1 MPKIAIGTAN
11 FGMQYGIANSQG
23 KLSKNS
29 VAEILGL
36 AKSLGVTCLDTANA
50 YGESQKVL
58 GEFGVRDWRVVSK
71 ISSVPQYCEDIG
83 SFIRTQIDLILSSLN
98 LNEFDTVL
106 VHNAKDLT
114 GEIGDEVYE
123 ALDDA
128 KSRGQVEK
136 IGVSIYD
143 PNDLESITSRFK
155 LDVVQAPVNA
165 FDIRLQDSG
174 WLDRLASMGVEVH
187 ARSVFLQG
195 VLLSAIAQNNDFF
208 KPWKAT
214 FEKWNRFAESSG
226 TSALVNCIKHVNS
239 YEKVAFAVV
248 GVDSAQNLSE
258 VFDAFSERPQRIAKD
273 DFGVDSKLINPASWC
288 IG

>member
-11 FGMQYGIANSQG
+11 FGMQYGVANSQG

-71 ISSVPQYCEDIG
+71 ISSIPRDCEDVR
-83 SFIRTQIDLILSSLN
+83 SFVRAEIDLILTSLN
-98 LNEFDTVL
+98 LSEFDTVL
-106 VHNAKDLT
+106 VHNPKDLM
-114 GEIGDEVYE
+114 GNVSEIVYE
-123 ALDDA
+123 ELQKA

-143 PNDLESITSRFK
+143 PSDLESITSRFQ
-155 LDVVQAPVNA
+155 LDVVQAPINV
-165 FDIRLQDSG
+165 FDSRLQESG
-174 WLDRLASMGVEVH
+174 WLDRLVSMGVEVH

-195 VLLSAIAQNNDFF
+195 VLLSAIAQSNDFF
-208 KPWKAT
+208 KPWKTT
-214 FEKWNRFAESSG
+214 FERWNRFAESSG
-226 TSALVNCIKHVNS
+226 TSAMMNCIKHVNS
-239 YEKVAFAVV
+239 YDKVTFAVV

-258 VFDAFSERPQRIAKD
+258 VFDAFTARPQRINED
-273 DFGVDSKLINPASWC
+273 NFGVDSQLINPARWS
-288 IG
+288 IV

>member
-11 FGMQYGIANSQG
+11 FGMQYGVANCQG

-71 ISSVPQYCEDIG
+71 ISSIPGDCGDVR
-83 SFIRTQIDLILSSLN
+83 SFVRAEIDLILTSLN
-98 LNEFDTVL
+98 LSEFDTVL
-106 VHNAKDLT
+106 VHNPKDLM
-114 GEIGDEVYE
+114 GNVSEIVYE
-123 ALDDA
+123 ELQKA

-143 PNDLESITSRFK
+143 PSDLESITSQFQ
-155 LDVVQAPVNA
+155 LDVVQAPINV
-165 FDIRLQDSG
+165 FDNRLQGSG
-174 WLDRLASMGVEVH
+174 WLDQLTSMGVEVH

-208 KPWKAT
+208 KPWKTT

-226 TSALVNCIKHVNS
+226 TSALTNCIKHVNS
-239 YEKVAFAVV
+239 YDKVAFAVV
-248 GVDSAQNLSE
+248 GIDSAQNLSE
-258 VFDAFSERPQRIAKD
+258 VFDAFSARPQRINED
-273 DFGVDSKLINPASWC
+273 NFGVDSQLINPARWS
-288 IG
+288 IV

>member
-11 FGMQYGIANSQG
+11 FGMQYGVANSQG

-50 YGESQKVL
+50 YGESQNAL

-71 ISSVPQYCEDIG
+71 ISSIPRDCEDVR
-83 SFIRTQIDLILSSLN
+83 SFVRAEIDLILTSLN
-98 LNEFDTVL
+98 LSEFDTVL
-106 VHNAKDLT
+106 VHNPKDLM
-114 GEIGDEVYE
+114 GNVSEIVYE
-123 ALDDA
+123 ELQKA

-143 PNDLESITSRFK
+143 PSDLESITSRFQ
-155 LDVVQAPVNA
+155 LDVVQAPINV
-165 FDIRLQDSG
+165 FDSRLQDSG
-174 WLDRLASMGVEVH
+174 WLDRLVSMGVEVH

-195 VLLSAIAQNNDFF
+195 VLLSAIAQSNDFF
-208 KPWKAT
+208 KPWKTT
-214 FEKWNRFAESSG
+214 FERWNRFAESSG
-226 TSALVNCIKHVNS
+226 TSAMMNCIKHVNS
-239 YEKVAFAVV
+239 YDKVTFAVV

-258 VFDAFSERPQRIAKD
+258 VFDAFSARPQRINED
-273 DFGVDSKLINPASWC
+273 NFGVDSQLINPARWS
-288 IG
+288 IV

>member
-11 FGMQYGIANSQG
+11 FGMQYGVANSQG

-71 ISSVPQYCEDIG
+71 ISSIPRDCEDVR
-83 SFIRTQIDLILSSLN
+83 SFVRAEIDLILTSLN
-98 LNEFDTVL
+98 LSEFDTVL
-106 VHNAKDLT
+106 VHNPKDLM
-114 GEIGDEVYE
+114 GNVSEIVYE
-123 ALDDA
+123 ELQKA

-143 PNDLESITSRFK
+143 PSDLESITSRFQ
-155 LDVVQAPVNA
+155 LDVVQAPINV
-165 FDIRLQDSG
+165 FDSRLQDSG
-174 WLDRLASMGVEVH
+174 WLDRLVSMGVEVH

-195 VLLSAIAQNNDFF
+195 VLLSAIAQSNDFF
-208 KPWKAT
+208 KPWKTT

-226 TSALVNCIKHVNS
+226 TSAMMNCIKHVNS
-239 YEKVAFAVV
+239 YDKVTFAVV

-258 VFDAFSERPQRIAKD
+258 VFDAFTARPQRINED
-273 DFGVDSKLINPASWC
+273 NFGVDSQLINPARWS
-288 IG
+288 IV

>member
-1 MPKIAIGTAN
+1 
-11 FGMQYGIANSQG
+11 MQYGIANSQG

-58 GEFGVRDWRVVSK
+58 GEFGVRDWKVVSK
-71 ISSVPQYCEDIG
+71 ISSVPQDCLDIN
-83 SFIRTQIDLILSSLN
+83 SFVCAQIDLILSSLN
-98 LNEFDTVL
+98 LSEFDTVL
-106 VHNAKDLT
+106 VHNAKDLI
-114 GEIGDEVYE
+114 GEIGYEVYK

-143 PNDLESITSRFK
+143 PSDLESITSRFK
-155 LDVVQAPVNA
+155 LDVVQAPINV
-165 FDIRLQDSG
+165 FDNRLQDSG
-174 WLDRLASMGVEVH
+174 WLDRLASMGIEVH

-195 VLLSAIAQNNDFF
+195 VLLSAIAQSNDFF
-208 KPWKAT
+208 KPWKTT
-214 FEKWNRFAESSG
+214 FERWNRFAESSG
-226 TSALVNCIKHVNS
+226 TSALMNCVKHVNS
-239 YEKVAFAVV
+239 FDKVAFAVV

-258 VFDAFSERPQRIAKD
+258 VFDAFSEQPQRID
-273 DFGVDSKLINPASWC
+273 EGNFSVDSQLINPACWS
-288 IG
+288 IV

>member
-11 FGMQYGIANSQG
+11 FGMQYGVANSQG

-50 YGESQKVL
+50 YGESQNAL

-71 ISSVPQYCEDIG
+71 ISSIPRDCEDVR
-83 SFIRTQIDLILSSLN
+83 SFVCAEIDLILTSLN
-98 LNEFDTVL
+98 LSEFDTVL
-106 VHNAKDLT
+106 VHNPKDLM
-114 GEIGDEVYE
+114 GDVSEIVYE
-123 ALDDA
+123 ELQKA
-128 KSRGQVEK
+128 KSQGQVKK

-143 PNDLESITSRFK
+143 PSDLESITSQFQ
-155 LDVVQAPVNA
+155 LDVVQAPINV
-165 FDIRLQDSG
+165 FDNRLQDSG

-226 TSALVNCIKHVNS
+226 TSAMMNCIKHVNS
-239 YEKVAFAVV
+239 YDKVTFAVV
-248 GVDSAQNLSE
+248 GIDSAQNLSE
-258 VFDAFSERPQRIAKD
+258 VFDAFSERPQRIKED
-273 DFGVDSKLINPASWC
+273 DFGVDSQLINPASWC
-288 IG
+288 IV

>member
-11 FGMQYGIANSQG
+11 FGMQYGVANSQG
-23 KLSKNS
+23 KLSRNS

-36 AKSLGVTCLDTANA
+36 AKSFGITCLDTANA

-71 ISSVPQYCEDIG
+71 ISSVPQECKEVH
-83 SFIRTQIDLILSSLN
+83 SFVRAEIDLILSSLS
-98 LNEFDTVL
+98 LSDFETVL
-106 VHNAKDLT
+106 VHNSKDLT
-114 GEIGDEVYE
+114 GEIGYEVYK

-143 PNDLESITSRFK
+143 PSDLESITSRFQ
-155 LDVVQAPVNA
+155 LDVVQAPINV
-165 FDIRLQDSG
+165 FDNRLQDSG
-174 WLDRLASMGVEVH
+174 WLDRLALMGVEVH

-195 VLLSAIAQNNDFF
+195 VLLSENAQNNDFF
-208 KPWKAT
+208 KPWKTT

-226 TSALVNCIKHVNS
+226 TSALMNCIKHVNS
-239 YEKVAFAVV
+239 FDKVTFAVV
-248 GVDSAQNLSE
+248 GIDSAQNLSE
-258 VFDAFSERPQRIAKD
+258 VFDAFSEQPQRIDED
-273 DFGVDSKLINPASWC
+273 DFGVDSQLINPVSW
-288 IG
+288 GVV

>member
-11 FGMQYGIANSQG
+11 FGMQYGVANSQG

-50 YGESQKVL
+50 YGESQNAL

-71 ISSVPQYCEDIG
+71 ISSIPRDCEDVR
-83 SFIRTQIDLILSSLN
+83 SFVRAEIDLILTSLN
-98 LNEFDTVL
+98 LSEFDTVL
-106 VHNAKDLT
+106 VHNPKDLM
-114 GEIGDEVYE
+114 GNVSEIVYE
-123 ALDDA
+123 ELQKA
-128 KSRGQVEK
+128 KSQGQVEK

-143 PNDLESITSRFK
+143 PSDLESITSQFQ
-155 LDVVQAPVNA
+155 LDVVQAPINV
-165 FDIRLQDSG
+165 FDNRLQDSG
-174 WLDRLASMGVEVH
+174 WLYRLASMGVEVH

-208 KPWKAT
+208 KPWKTT

-226 TSALVNCIKHVNS
+226 TSAMMNCIKHVNS
-239 YEKVAFAVV
+239 YDKVTFAVV
-248 GVDSAQNLSE
+248 GVYSAQNLSE
-258 VFDAFSERPQRIAKD
+258 VFDAFSARPQRINED
-273 DFGVDSKLINPASWC
+273 NFGVDSQLINPARWS
-288 IG
+288 IV

>member
-11 FGMQYGIANSQG
+11 FGMQYGVANSQG

-50 YGESQKVL
+50 YGESQNAL
-58 GEFGVRDWRVVSK
+58 GEFGVRNWRVVSK
-71 ISSVPQYCEDIG
+71 ISSIPRDCEDVR
-83 SFIRTQIDLILSSLN
+83 SFVRAEIDLILTSLN
-98 LNEFDTVL
+98 LSEFDTVL
-106 VHNAKDLT
+106 VHNPKDLM
-114 GEIGDEVYE
+114 GNVSEIVYE
-123 ALDDA
+123 ELQKA
-128 KSRGQVEK
+128 KSQGQVEK

-143 PNDLESITSRFK
+143 PSDLESITSQFQ
-155 LDVVQAPVNA
+155 LDVVQAPINV
-165 FDIRLQDSG
+165 FDNRLQDSG

-226 TSALVNCIKHVNS
+226 TSAMMNCIKHVNS
-239 YEKVAFAVV
+239 YDKVTFAVV

-258 VFDAFSERPQRIAKD
+258 VFDAFSARPQRINED
-273 DFGVDSKLINPASWC
+273 NFGVDSQLINPARWS
-288 IG
+288 IV

>member
-11 FGMQYGIANSQG
+11 FGMQYGVANSQG

-71 ISSVPQYCEDIG
+71 ISSIPRDCEDVR
-83 SFIRTQIDLILSSLN
+83 SFVRAEIDLILTSLN
-98 LNEFDTVL
+98 LSEFDTVL
-106 VHNAKDLT
+106 VHNPKDLM
-114 GEIGDEVYE
+114 GNVSEIVYE
-123 ALDDA
+123 ELQKA

-143 PNDLESITSRFK
+143 PSDLESITSRFQ
-155 LDVVQAPVNA
+155 LDVVQAPINV
-165 FDIRLQDSG
+165 FDSRLQESG
-174 WLDRLASMGVEVH
+174 WLDRLVSMGVEVH

-195 VLLSAIAQNNDFF
+195 VLLSAIAQSNDFF
-208 KPWKAT
+208 KPWKTT
-214 FEKWNRFAESSG
+214 FERWNRFAESSG
-226 TSALVNCIKHVNS
+226 TSAMMNCIKHVNS
-239 YEKVAFAVV
+239 YDKVTFAVV

-258 VFDAFSERPQRIAKD
+258 VFDAFSARPQRINED
-273 DFGVDSKLINPASWC
+273 NFGVDSQLINPARWS
-288 IG
+288 IV

>member
-11 FGMQYGIANSQG
+11 FGMQYGVANSQG

-71 ISSVPQYCEDIG
+71 ISSIPRDCEDVR
-83 SFIRTQIDLILSSLN
+83 SFVRAEIDLILTSLN
-98 LNEFDTVL
+98 LSEFDTVL
-106 VHNAKDLT
+106 VHNPKDLM
-114 GEIGDEVYE
+114 GNVSEIVYE
-123 ALDDA
+123 ELQKA

-143 PNDLESITSRFK
+143 PSDLESITSRFQ
-155 LDVVQAPVNA
+155 LDVVQAPINV
-165 FDIRLQDSG
+165 FDSRLQDSG
-174 WLDRLASMGVEVH
+174 WLDRLVSMGVEVH

-195 VLLSAIAQNNDFF
+195 VLLSAIAQSNDFF
-208 KPWKAT
+208 KPWKTT
-214 FEKWNRFAESSG
+214 FERWNRFAESSG
-226 TSALVNCIKHVNS
+226 TSAMMNCIKHVNS
-239 YEKVAFAVV
+239 YDKVTFAVV

-258 VFDAFSERPQRIAKD
+258 VFDAFTARPQRINED
-273 DFGVDSKLINPASWC
+273 NFGVDSQLINPARWS
-288 IG
+288 IV

>member
-11 FGMQYGIANSQG
+11 FGMQYGVANSQG

-50 YGESQKVL
+50 YGESQNAL

-71 ISSVPQYCEDIG
+71 ISSIPRDCEDVR
-83 SFIRTQIDLILSSLN
+83 SFVRAEIDLILTSLN
-98 LNEFDTVL
+98 LSEFDTVL
-106 VHNAKDLT
+106 VHNPKDLM
-114 GEIGDEVYE
+114 GNVSEIVYE
-123 ALDDA
+123 ELQKA
-128 KSRGQVEK
+128 KSQGQVEK

-143 PNDLESITSRFK
+143 PSDLESITSQFQ
-155 LDVVQAPVNA
+155 LDVVQAPINV
-165 FDIRLQDSG
+165 FDNRLQDSG

-226 TSALVNCIKHVNS
+226 TSALINCIKHVNS
-239 YEKVAFAVV
+239 FDKVTFAVV
-248 GVDSAQNLSE
+248 GVDSAKNLSE
-258 VFDAFSERPQRIAKD
+258 VFDAFSEQPQRID
-273 DFGVDSKLINPASWC
+273 EDNFSVDSQLINPACLS
-288 IG
+288 IV

>member
-11 FGMQYGIANSQG
+11 FGMHYGVANAHG
-23 KLSKNS
+23 MLSKNS

-50 YGESQKVL
+50 YGESQKIL
-58 GEFGVRDWRVVSK
+58 GELGVRDWRVVSK
-71 ISSVPQYCEDIG
+71 ILSVPQYCEDIKY
-83 SFIRTQIDLILSSLN
+83 FIRTQIDLILSSLK
-98 LNEFDTVL
+98 LSEFETVL
-106 VHNAKDLT
+106 VHNSKDLT
-114 GEIGDEVYE
+114 GEVGYEVYE

-143 PNDLESITSRFK
+143 PSDLDLITSRFQ
-155 LDVVQAPVNA
+155 LDVVQAPINV
-165 FDIRLQDSG
+165 FDNRLQDSG

-214 FEKWNRFAESSG
+214 FEKWNRFAELSG

-258 VFDAFSERPQRIAKD
+258 VFEAFSERPQRIAKH
-273 DFGVDSKLINPASWC
+273 DFVVDPKLINPASWC
-288 IG
+288 IV

>member
-11 FGMQYGIANSQG
+11 FGMQYGVANSQG

-71 ISSVPQYCEDIG
+71 ISSIPRDCEDVR
-83 SFIRTQIDLILSSLN
+83 SFVRAEIDLILTSLN
-98 LNEFDTVL
+98 LSEFDTVL
-106 VHNAKDLT
+106 VHNPKDLM
-114 GEIGDEVYE
+114 GNVSEIVYE
-123 ALDDA
+123 ELQKA

-143 PNDLESITSRFK
+143 PSDLESITSRFQ
-155 LDVVQAPVNA
+155 LDVVQAPINV
-165 FDIRLQDSG
+165 FDSRLQDSG
-174 WLDRLASMGVEVH
+174 WLDRLVSMGVEVH

-195 VLLSAIAQNNDFF
+195 VLLSAIAQSNDFF
-208 KPWKAT
+208 KPWKTT
-214 FEKWNRFAESSG
+214 FERWNRFAESSG
-226 TSALVNCIKHVNS
+226 TSAMMNCIKHVNS
-239 YEKVAFAVV
+239 YDKVTFAVV

-258 VFDAFSERPQRIAKD
+258 VFDAFSARPQRINED
-273 DFGVDSKLINPASWC
+273 NFGVDSQLINPARWS
-288 IG
+288 IV

>member
-11 FGMQYGIANSQG
+11 FGMQYGVANSQG

-71 ISSVPQYCEDIG
+71 ISSIPRDCEDVR
-83 SFIRTQIDLILSSLN
+83 SFVRAEIDLILTSLN
-98 LNEFDTVL
+98 LSEFDTVL
-106 VHNAKDLT
+106 VHNPKDLM
-114 GEIGDEVYE
+114 GNVSEIVYE
-123 ALDDA
+123 ELQKA

-143 PNDLESITSRFK
+143 PSDLESITSRFQ
-155 LDVVQAPVNA
+155 LDVVQAPINV
-165 FDIRLQDSG
+165 FDSRLQESG
-174 WLDRLASMGVEVH
+174 WLDRLVSMGVEVH

-195 VLLSAIAQNNDFF
+195 VLLSAIAQSNDFF
-208 KPWKAT
+208 KPWKTT
-214 FEKWNRFAESSG
+214 FERWNRFTESSG
-226 TSALVNCIKHVNS
+226 TSALMNCIKHVNS
-239 YEKVAFAVV
+239 FDKVVFAVV

-258 VFDAFSERPQRIAKD
+258 VFDAFSEQPQRID
-273 DFGVDSKLINPASWC
+273 EGNFSVDSQLINPACWS
-288 IG
+288 IV

>member
-11 FGMQYGIANSQG
+11 FGMQYGVANSQG

-71 ISSVPQYCEDIG
+71 ISSVPQDCKDIN
-83 SFIRTQIDLILSSLN
+83 SFVRAQIDLILSSLS
-98 LNEFDTVL
+98 LSDFETVL
-106 VHNAKDLT
+106 VHNSKDLT

-143 PNDLESITSRFK
+143 PSDLELITSRFR
-155 LDVVQAPVNA
+155 LDVVQAPINV
-165 FDIRLQDSG
+165 FDNRLQDSG
-174 WLDRLASMGVEVH
+174 WLDRLVSMGVEVH

-195 VLLSAIAQNNDFF
+195 VLLSANAQNNDFF

-226 TSALVNCIKHVNS
+226 TSALMNCIKHVNS
-239 YEKVAFAVV
+239 FDKVTFAVV
-248 GVDSAQNLSE
+248 GIDSAQNLSE
-258 VFDAFSERPQRIAKD
+258 VFDAFSEQPQRIDED
-273 DFGVDSKLINPASWC
+273 DFGVDSQLINPASWC
-288 IG
+288 VV

>member
-11 FGMQYGIANSQG
+11 FGMQYGVANSQG

-36 AKSLGVTCLDTANA
+36 AKSLGITCLDTANA
-50 YGESQKVL
+50 YGESQNAL

-71 ISSVPQYCEDIG
+71 ISSIPRDCEDVR
-83 SFIRTQIDLILSSLN
+83 SFVRAEIDLILTSLN
-98 LNEFDTVL
+98 LSEFDTVL
-106 VHNAKDLT
+106 VHNPKDLM
-114 GEIGDEVYE
+114 GNVSEIVYE
-123 ALDDA
+123 ELQKA
-128 KSRGQVEK
+128 KSQGQVEK

-143 PNDLESITSRFK
+143 PSDLESITSQFQ
-155 LDVVQAPVNA
+155 LDVVQAPINV
-165 FDIRLQDSG
+165 FDNRLQDSG

-226 TSALVNCIKHVNS
+226 TSAMMNCIKHVNS
-239 YEKVAFAVV
+239 YDKVTFAVV

-258 VFDAFSERPQRIAKD
+258 VFDAFSARPQRINED
-273 DFGVDSKLINPASWC
+273 IFGVDSQLINPARWS
-288 IG
+288 IV

>member
-1 MPKIAIGTAN
+1 MPNIAIGTAN
-11 FGMQYGIANSQG
+11 FGMQYGIANSRG

-71 ISSVPQYCEDIG
+71 ISSVPQNCEDIH
-83 SFIRTQIDLILSSLN
+83 SFVCTQIELILSSLRLSN
-98 LNEFDTVL
+98 FETVL
-106 VHNAKDLT
+106 VHNSEDLT

-123 ALDDA
+123 ALNAA

-143 PNDLESITSRFK
+143 PSDLESITSRFQV
-155 LDVVQAPVNA
+155 DVIQAPINV
-165 FDIRLQDSG
+165 FDNRLQDSG
-174 WLDRLASMGVEVH
+174 WLDRLVSMGVEVH
-187 ARSVFLQG
+187 SRSVFLQG

-208 KPWKAT
+208 KPWKTT
-214 FEKWNRFAESSG
+214 FERWNRFTESSG
-226 TSALVNCIKHVNS
+226 TSALMNCIKHVNS
-239 YEKVAFAVV
+239 FDKVTFAVV
-248 GVDSAQNLSE
+248 GVDSARNLSE
-258 VFDAFSERPQRIAKD
+258 VFDAFSEQPKRID
-273 DFGVDSKLINPASWC
+273 EDYFSVDSQLINPACWS
-288 IG
+288 IV

>member
-11 FGMQYGIANSQG
+11 FGMQYGVANSQG

-50 YGESQKVL
+50 YGESQNAL

-71 ISSVPQYCEDIG
+71 ISSIPRDCEDVR
-83 SFIRTQIDLILSSLN
+83 SFVRAEIDLILTSLN
-98 LNEFDTVL
+98 LSEFDTVL
-106 VHNAKDLT
+106 VHNPKDLM
-114 GEIGDEVYE
+114 GNVSEIVYE
-123 ALDDA
+123 ELQKA

-143 PNDLESITSRFK
+143 PSDLESITSQFQ
-155 LDVVQAPVNA
+155 LDVVQAPINV
-165 FDIRLQDSG
+165 FDNRLQDSG

-208 KPWKAT
+208 KPWKTT

-226 TSALVNCIKHVNS
+226 TSAMMNCIKHVNS
-239 YEKVAFAVV
+239 YDKVTFAVV

-258 VFDAFSERPQRIAKD
+258 VFDAFSARPQRINED
-273 DFGVDSKLINPASWC
+273 NFGVDSQLINPARWS
-288 IG
+288 IV

>member
-1 MPKIAIGTAN
+1 MPNIAIGTAN
-11 FGMQYGIANSQG
+11 FGMQYGVANSQG

-50 YGESQKVL
+50 YGESQNAL

-71 ISSVPQYCEDIG
+71 ISSIPRDCEDVR
-83 SFIRTQIDLILSSLN
+83 SFVRAEIDLILTSLN
-98 LNEFDTVL
+98 LSEFDTVL
-106 VHNAKDLT
+106 VHNPKDLM
-114 GEIGDEVYE
+114 GNVSEIVYE
-123 ALDDA
+123 ELQKA
-128 KSRGQVEK
+128 KSQGQVEK

-143 PNDLESITSRFK
+143 PSDLESITSQFQ
-155 LDVVQAPVNA
+155 LDVVQAPINV
-165 FDIRLQDSG
+165 FDNRLQDSG

-208 KPWKAT
+208 KPWKTT

-226 TSALVNCIKHVNS
+226 TSAMMNCIKHVNS
-239 YEKVAFAVV
+239 YDKVTFAVV

-258 VFDAFSERPQRIAKD
+258 VFDAFSARPQRINED
-273 DFGVDSKLINPASWC
+273 NFGVDSQLINPARWS
-288 IG
+288 IV

>member
-11 FGMQYGIANSQG
+11 FGMQYGVANSQG

-58 GEFGVRDWRVVSK
+58 GEFGVRDWRVFSK
-71 ISSVPQYCEDIG
+71 ISSIPRDCEDVR
-83 SFIRTQIDLILSSLN
+83 SFVRAEIDLILTSLN
-98 LNEFDTVL
+98 LSEFDTVL
-106 VHNAKDLT
+106 VHNPKDLM
-114 GEIGDEVYE
+114 GNVSEIVYE
-123 ALDDA
+123 ELQKA

-143 PNDLESITSRFK
+143 PSDLESITSRFQ
-155 LDVVQAPVNA
+155 LDVVQAPINV
-165 FDIRLQDSG
+165 FDSRLQDSG
-174 WLDRLASMGVEVH
+174 WLDRLVSMGVEVH

-195 VLLSAIAQNNDFF
+195 VLLSAIAQSNDFF
-208 KPWKAT
+208 KPWKTT
-214 FEKWNRFAESSG
+214 FERWNRFAESSG
-226 TSALVNCIKHVNS
+226 TSAMMNCIKHVNS
-239 YEKVAFAVV
+239 YDKVTFAVV

-258 VFDAFSERPQRIAKD
+258 VFDAFTARPQRINED
-273 DFGVDSKLINPASWC
+273 NFGVDSQLINPARWS
-288 IG
+288 IV

>member
-11 FGMQYGIANSQG
+11 FGMQYGVANSQG

-50 YGESQKVL
+50 YGESQNAL

-71 ISSVPQYCEDIG
+71 ISSIPRDCEDVR
-83 SFIRTQIDLILSSLN
+83 SFVRAEIDLILTSLN
-98 LNEFDTVL
+98 LSEFDTVL
-106 VHNAKDLT
+106 VHNPKDLM
-114 GEIGDEVYE
+114 GNVSEIVYE
-123 ALDDA
+123 ELQKA
-128 KSRGQVEK
+128 KSQGQVEK

-143 PNDLESITSRFK
+143 PSDLESITSQFQ
-155 LDVVQAPVNA
+155 LDVVQAPINV
-165 FDIRLQDSG
+165 FDNRLQDSG

-208 KPWKAT
+208 KPWKTT

-226 TSALVNCIKHVNS
+226 TSAMMNCIKHVNS
-239 YEKVAFAVV
+239 YDKVTFAVV

-258 VFDAFSERPQRIAKD
+258 VFDAFSARPQRINED
-273 DFGVDSKLINPASWC
+273 NFGVDSQLINPARWS
-288 IG
+288 IV

>member
-11 FGMQYGIANSQG
+11 FGMQYGVANSQG

-50 YGESQKVL
+50 YGESKKVL

-71 ISSVPQYCEDIG
+71 ISSIPRDCEDVR
-83 SFIRTQIDLILSSLN
+83 SFVRAEIDLILTSLN
-98 LNEFDTVL
+98 LSEFDTVL
-106 VHNAKDLT
+106 VHNPKDLM
-114 GEIGDEVYE
+114 GNVSEIVYE
-123 ALDDA
+123 ELQKA
-128 KSRGQVEK
+128 KSQGQVEK

-143 PNDLESITSRFK
+143 PSDLESITSQFQ
-155 LDVVQAPVNA
+155 LDVVQAPINV
-165 FDIRLQDSG
+165 FDNRLQDSG

-208 KPWKAT
+208 KPWNTT

-226 TSALVNCIKHVNS
+226 TSAMMNCIKHVNS
-239 YEKVAFAVV
+239 YDKVTFAVV

-258 VFDAFSERPQRIAKD
+258 VFDAFSARPQRINED
-273 DFGVDSKLINPASWC
+273 NFGVDSQLINPARWS
-288 IG
+288 IV

>member
-1 MPKIAIGTAN
+1 MPSLAIGTAN
-11 FGMQYGIANSQG
+11 FGMQYGIANSRG

-36 AKSLGVTCLDTANA
+36 AKSQGVTCLDTANA

-71 ISSVPQYCEDIG
+71 ISSIPQNCEEID
-83 SFIRTQIDLILSSLN
+83 SFVHTQIGLILSSLS
-98 LNEFDTVL
+98 LSDFETVL
-106 VHNAKDLT
+106 VHNSRDLT

-123 ALDDA
+123 ALNNA

-143 PNDLESITSRFK
+143 PSDLESIMSRFQ
-155 LDVVQAPVNA
+155 LDVVQAPINV
-165 FDIRLQDSG
+165 FDNRLHGSG

-195 VLLSAIAQNNDFF
+195 VLLSATAQNNDFF
-208 KPWKAT
+208 KPWKTT
-214 FEKWNRFAESSG
+214 FERWNRFTESSG

-239 YEKVAFAVV
+239 FNKVTFAVV

-258 VFDAFSERPQRIAKD
+258 VFDAFSEQPKRID
-273 DFGVDSKLINPASWC
+273 EGNFSVDSQLINPACWS
-288 IG
+288 IA